1 LARLAVGWALVSDA
15 LPLYP
20 LYALLFAHAGLS
32 DARIS
37 ALFAIWSS
45 VGLLAEVPAGALADR
60 YSRRA
65 ALVLAGLLQ
74 GAGFAVWTV
83 VPHFAGFATGFV
95 LWGLGGTL
103 VSGAFEAMLYDGLV
117 RRAAGSS
124 FPVVLG
130 RVRAAGLLAQLPAAL
145 SATVLYRLGGFAL
158 AGWAS
163 VACCVAAACL
173 AAWFPSGRAAA
184 ALREARQ
191 GADEPAADDEPDPDE
206 PSYLATLRVGLVEA
220 AVQPAVRRVLVA
232 VALLSGVDAIE
243 EYFSLL
249 ARDWGVPTGLVPLAT
264 VGISLAGAV
273 GAALAGRLG
282 RRSATALFGVA
293 AAALAGSGLL
303 GRQAGLALVALFYFG
318 YRLVLVRA
326 EAALQDRITGTA
338 RATVTSVA
346 ALGTEVATFALY
358 GAWTL
363 GGVGLTAGLVVALAL
378 ALPWLLSGRR
388 GRSGGRRGQRAPA
401 AQALARISDS
411 AE

>member
-1 LARLAVGWALVSDA
+1 MARLAVAWALVSDA

-65 ALVLAGLLQ
+65 TLVVAGLLQ

-83 VPHFAGFATGFV
+83 LPHFAGFATGFV

-117 RRAAGSS
+117 RRAAGSW
-124 FPVVLG
+124 FPAVLG

-158 AGWAS
+158 AGWVS
-163 VACCVAAACL
+163 VACCVAAAGL
-173 AAWFPSGRAAA
+173 AAWFPSGRADA
-184 ALREARQ
+184 ALPAAHQ
-191 GADEPAADDEPDPDE
+191 GADEPDPDE
-206 PSYLATLRVGLVEA
+206 PSYLATLRAGLVEA
-220 AVQPAVRRVLVA
+220 AAHPAVRRVFVA
-232 VALLSGVDAIE
+232 VALLGGVDAIE
-243 EYFSLL
+243 EYFTLL

-264 VGISLAGAV
+264 VGISLAGAA

-282 RRSATALFGVA
+282 PRSATALFGVA

-303 GRQAGLALVALFYFG
+303 GRQAGLALVAVFYFG

-378 ALPWLLSGRR
+378 ALPWLLAGRR
-388 GRSGGRRGQRAPA
+388 SRPQPAA

>member
-1 LARLAVGWALVSDA
+1 LARLAVSWALVSDA

-65 ALVLAGLLQ
+65 ALVVAGLLQ

-83 VPHFAGFATGFV
+83 RPDFAGFATGFV

-145 SATVLYRLGGFAL
+145 SATVLYRLGGFVL

-163 VACCVAAACL
+163 VVCCVAAAGL
-173 AAWFPSGRAAA
+173 AAWFPSGRADVAA
-184 ALREARQ
+184 A
-191 GADEPAADDEPDPDE
+191 GADPDDEPAPDAPE
-206 PSYLATLRVGLVEA
+206 QSYLATLRAGVVEA
-220 AVQPAVRRVLVA
+220 AAHPAVRRVLVA

-264 VGISLAGAV
+264 VGIPLAGAA

-282 RRSATALFGVA
+282 RRSATALFGLA
-293 AAALAGSGLL
+293 AAALAGSGVL

-346 ALGTEVATFALY
+346 ALGTEGATFALY
-358 GAWTL
+358 GAWTV
-363 GGVGLTAGLVVALAL
+363 GGIGLTAGLVVALAL
-378 ALPWLLSGRR
+378 ALPWLLASVRGDRR
-388 GRSGGRRGQRAPA
+388 PRRSRGSRRARSEPVASPAP
-401 AQALARISDS
+401 R
-411 AE
+411 

>member
-1 LARLAVGWALVSDA
+1 LVSDA

-65 ALVLAGLLQ
+65 ALVVAGLLQ
-74 GAGFAVWTV
+74 GAGFAVWTI

-163 VACCVAAACL
+163 VVCCVAAAGL

-184 ALREARQ
+184 AEA
-191 GADEPAADDEPDPDE
+191 AAAEPAAAE

-220 AVQPAVRRVLVA
+220 AAHPAVRRVLVA

-293 AAALAGSGLL
+293 AAALVGSGLL
-303 GRQAGLALVALFYFG
+303 GRQAGIALVALFYFG

>member
-1 LARLAVGWALVSDA
+1 LAVGWALVSDA

-60 YSRRA
+60 YSRRG
-65 ALVLAGLLQ
+65 ALVVAGLLQ
-74 GAGFAVWTV
+74 GAGFAAWTV
-83 VPHFAGFATGFV
+83 VPDFAGFAAGFV

-117 RRAAGSS
+117 ARAAGSS

-145 SATVLYRLGGFAL
+145 SATLLYRFGGFTL

-163 VACCVAAACL
+163 VACCVAAAGL
-173 AAWFPSGRAAA
+173 AAWFPSGRASH
-184 ALREARQ
+184 
-191 GADEPAADDEPDPDE
+191 DEPDPDE
-206 PSYLATLRVGLVEA
+206 PDPDEPGQSYLATLRTGLVEA
-220 AVQPAVRRVLVA
+220 AAHPAVRRVLVA

-243 EYFSLL
+243 EYFTLL
-249 ARDWGVPTGLVPLAT
+249 ARDWGVPTALVPLAT
-264 VGISLAGAV
+264 VGIPLAGAV

-282 RRSATALFGVA
+282 RRSAIALFAVA

-303 GRQAGLALVALFYFG
+303 GRPAALGLVALFYLG

-326 EAALQDRITGTA
+326 EAALQDRIAGTA

-378 ALPWLLSGRR
+378 ALPWLLAGPRR
-388 GRSGGRRGQRAPA
+388 RSRSQPAA
-401 AQALARISDS
+401 AQALERISDS

>member
-1 LARLAVGWALVSDA
+1 
-15 LPLYP
+15 
-20 LYALLFAHAGLS
+20 
-32 DARIS
+32 
-37 ALFAIWSS
+37 
-45 VGLLAEVPAGALADR
+45 
-60 YSRRA
+60 
-65 ALVLAGLLQ
+65 
-74 GAGFAVWTV
+74 
-83 VPHFAGFATGFV
+83 
-95 LWGLGGTL
+95 
-103 VSGAFEAMLYDGLV
+103 
-117 RRAAGSS
+117 
-124 FPVVLG
+124 
-130 RVRAAGLLAQLPAAL
+130 
-145 SATVLYRLGGFAL
+145 VLYRLGGFAL

-163 VACCVAAACL
+163 VACCVAAAGL
-173 AAWFPSGRAAA
+173 AAWFPSSRPDA
-184 ALREARQ
+184 ALHGARE
-191 GADEPAADDEPDPDE
+191 GADERDLDE
-206 PSYLATLRVGLVEA
+206 PSYLATLRAGLVEA
-220 AVQPAVRRVLVA
+220 AAHPAVRRVLLA

-243 EYFSLL
+243 EYFTLL
-249 ARDWGVPTGLVPLAT
+249 ARDWGVATGLVPLAT
-264 VGISLAGAV
+264 VGISLAGAA

-326 EAALQDRITGTA
+326 EVALQDRISGTA

-378 ALPWLLSGRR
+378 ALPWLLAGP
-388 GRSGGRRGQRAPA
+388 RSRPQPAA

>member
-1 LARLAVGWALVSDA
+1 LAVSWALVSDA

-65 ALVLAGLLQ
+65 ALVVAGLLQ

-83 VPHFAGFATGFV
+83 RPDFAGFATGFV

-145 SATVLYRLGGFAL
+145 SATVLYRLGGFVL

-163 VACCVAAACL
+163 VACCVAAAGL
-173 AAWFPSGRAAA
+173 AAWFPSGRADVAA
-184 ALREARQ
+184 AADP
-191 GADEPAADDEPDPDE
+191 GDEPAPDE
-206 PSYLATLRVGLVEA
+206 PEQSYLATLRAGMVGA
-220 AVQPAVRRVLVA
+220 AAHPAVRRVLVA

-243 EYFSLL
+243 EYFTLL

-264 VGISLAGAV
+264 VGISLAGAA

-282 RRSATALFGVA
+282 RRPATALFGLA
-293 AAALAGSGLL
+293 AAALAGSGVL

-346 ALGTEVATFALY
+346 ALGTELATFALY

-378 ALPWLLSGRR
+378 ALPWLLADLSRR
-388 GRSGGRRGQRAPA
+388 PPRRSRESRTARSEPA
-401 AQALARISDS
+401 ASPVPR
-411 AE
+411 

>member
-1 LARLAVGWALVSDA
+1 MARLAVGWALVSDA

-191 GADEPAADDEPDPDE
+191 GADEPAADEPDPDE

-378 ALPWLLSGRR
+378 ALPWLLADLSRR
-388 GRSGGRRGQRAPA
+388 PPRRSRESRTARSEPA
-401 AQALARISDS
+401 ASPVPR
-411 AE
+411 

>member
-1 LARLAVGWALVSDA
+1 MARLAVGWALVSDA

-65 ALVLAGLLQ
+65 ALVVAGLLQ
-74 GAGFAVWTV
+74 GAGFATWTV
-83 VPHFAGFATGFV
+83 LPDFAGFATGFV

-117 RRAAGSS
+117 ARAAGSS

-145 SATVLYRLGGFAL
+145 SATLLYRLGGFTL

-163 VACCVAAACL
+163 VACCVAAAAM
-173 AAWFPSGRAAA
+173 AAGFPSGRASH
-184 ALREARQ
+184 
-191 GADEPAADDEPDPDE
+191 DEPDPDE
-206 PSYLATLRVGLVEA
+206 PEQSYLATLRAGLVEA
-220 AVQPAVRRVLVA
+220 AAHPAVRRVLVA

-249 ARDWGVPTGLVPLAT
+249 ARDWGVPTALVPLAT
-264 VGISLAGAV
+264 VGIPLAGAA

-282 RRSATALFGVA
+282 RRSAIALFGVS

-303 GRQAGLALVALFYFG
+303 GRPAALGLVALFYLG

-326 EAALQDRITGTA
+326 EAALQDRIAGTA

-378 ALPWLLSGRR
+378 ALPWLLAGPRPAGSGPAGRR
-388 GRSGGRRGQRAPA
+388 LAGLRRRTGPQPAA
-401 AQALARISDS
+401 AQALERISDS